1 MSNPGTNMTP
11 TERRAAVSLA
21 TIFSTR
27 MLGLFMI
34 LPVFA
39 LYSDELSG
47 ATPFLIG
54 VAIGIYGLTQGLFQI
69 PFGMLS
75 DRIGRK
81 PVIFMGLAIFVVG
94 SIVAAMSDS
103 IIGVIVGRAMQ
114 GAGAIAAAV
123 MALAADLTRE
133 EHRTKAM
140 ATIGVSMGISF
151 SISLVLG
158 PIIDGMF
165 GISGIFWITAALALF
180 GMVILAVVVPTPVV
194 SRFHRDAEPVP
205 SQFKNVLADGQ
216 LLRLDYG
223 IFALHMILT
232 ASFVAVPLALS
243 EKAGLAS
250 ESHWMVYLGVM
261 LIAFM
266 GMVPFIIIAEKK
278 RKMKQIFTGAVVVLM
293 ISLWC
298 MAMFESSLY
307 GMAGSLL
314 LFFLAFNLLE
324 ASLPSLVSKIAPAD
338 KKGTAMG
345 VYTSSQFLG
354 AFVGGVAGGWLYEHV
369 SSESVFYFC
378 AIAAAIWV
386 LLAGT
391 MKQPR
396 HLATHMVNVGN
407 VSDAEA
413 QELITRIGQ
422 ISGVEEVVVI
432 REDGVAYIKYDSKA
446 TNLDE
451 VNEFSVAE
459 DESLEEGQVGQS
471 SAPGQA

>member
-1 MSNPGTNMTP
+1 MTP
-11 TERRAAVSLA
+11 TERRAAMSLA

-39 LYSDELSG
+39 LYSGELSG

-75 DRIGRK
+75 DRVGRK
-81 PVIFMGLAIFVVG
+81 PVIFMGLVIFVIG

-103 IIGVIVGRAMQ
+103 ITGVIIGRALQ

-140 ATIGVSMGISF
+140 AMIGVSMGISF
-151 SISLVLG
+151 SLSLVLG

-165 GISGIFWITAALALF
+165 GISGIFWITAGLAMF
-180 GMVILAVVVPTPVV
+180 GMVILATVVPTPVV
-194 SRFHRDAEPVP
+194 TRFHRDAEAEPAK
-205 SQFKNVLADGQ
+205 FKDVIRDAQ

-223 IFALHMILT
+223 ICALHMILT

-243 EKAGLAS
+243 EKAGLS
-250 ESHWMVYLGVM
+250 SDSHWIVYLVVM

-278 RKMKQIFTGAVVVLM
+278 RKMKQVFTGAVCVLTVA
-293 ISLWC
+293 LLF
-298 MAMFESSLY
+298 MAWFESNLY
-307 GMAGSLL
+307 GLAGAML

-338 KKGTAMG
+338 MKGTAMG

-354 AFVGGVAGGWLYEHV
+354 AFIGGVVGGWLYENV
-369 SSESVFYFC
+369 GSESVFYFC
-378 AIAAAIWV
+378 AAAAVIWIF
-386 LLAGT
+386 LAGT

-396 HLATHMVNVGN
+396 YLAAHMVNIGE
-407 VSDAEA
+407 VSVDGAKDLA
-413 QELITRIGQ
+413 AKMSRIN
-422 ISGVEEVVVI
+422 GVEEVVIV
-432 REDGVAYIKYDSKA
+432 REDGVAYLKVDSKVV
-446 TNLDE
+446 NMDE
-451 VNEFSVAE
+451 LNEFSVAE
-459 DESLEEGQVGQS
+459 SENSDVSGHQQVVSGS
-471 SAPGQA
+471 TS